1 MNWKGEMGFGL
12 WVFGGAFWV
21 WGVTEVLEK
30 VRVDKWL
37 WSVRLFKTRTL
48 AGEACRG
55 GKVRIGD
62 ERVKPSRVVKVGEL
76 VLVQQEDIL
85 REVKVVGLLKKRV
98 GAKLVSEY
106 MEDLTPPERFEEV
119 KLTFAQTI
127 LKRDRGAGRPTK
139 RERREIDAFFGE

>member
-12 WVFGGAFWV
+12 WVFCAGVWV
-21 WGVTEVLEK
+21 WRVAEVFEK

-55 GKVRIGD
+55 GKVRISD

-106 MEDLTPPERFEEV
+106 MEDLTPSERFEEV
-119 KLTFAQTI
+119 KATFAQTI
-127 LKRDRGAGRPTK
+127 LRRDRGAGRPTK
-139 RERREIDAFFGE
+139 RERREIDEFFGE